1 MDYGFI
7 WLLPLALLVIPAAVC
22 YVLFS
27 KINAL
32 GDSLDIITEELS
44 ALQKMI
50 RDSRKEYRKPAEPA
64 KKAIG
69 EEREQTAEN
78 TPAEMRQE
86 TAKTSGEEAPV
97 PHAPA
102 AYWWEQSEPI
112 RPSVVEIP
120 VKEKDERKQETI
132 GQETESAGQKEDT
145 TEQAADRQDRK
156 PFPAADRPVRSSEE
170 HYHYHCP
177 DYAGFLQD
185 GEVDT
190 PLSGLLPHQLA
201 ETENFDYDR
210 LVSSLEDWQHE
221 KTA

>member
-50 RDSRKEYRKPAEPA
+50 RDSRKEYRKPAGPA
-64 KKAIG
+64 KKAIV

-112 RPSVVEIP
+112 RPSVV
-120 VKEKDERKQETI
+120 
-132 GQETESAGQKEDT
+132 
-145 TEQAADRQDRK
+145 
-156 PFPAADRPVRSSEE
+156 
-170 HYHYHCP
+170 
-177 DYAGFLQD
+177 
-185 GEVDT
+185 
-190 PLSGLLPHQLA
+190 
-201 ETENFDYDR
+201 
-210 LVSSLEDWQHE
+210 
-221 KTA
+221 